1 MGDETEKPVEKQKRR
16 GAVLI
21 YEALREDILWLKIEP
36 GTAIDEVA
44 LAGRFG
50 VSRTPI
56 REALLLLQGDWLV
69 QFLPNRTSI
78 VAPLSMNNAAQ
89 YFDSHLMLARMAAR
103 AAALSGKAEPAQLT
117 AHVTAFRKAIE
128 DGAHRTALRASL
140 ALTRDVTRLSGNI
153 FLERY
158 FSHSLDSG
166 IRTKIVFYFQNAST
180 AEFSQAV
187 DMHEALIS
195 AVTAGDADA
204 SDAAMRDLIMHE
216 VDIILRSMHPAYGD
230 TMEFSLAESTP

>member
-1 MGDETEKPVEKQKRR
+1 MVDEAEKPIEKQKRR

-21 YEALREDILWLKIEP
+21 YEALREDILWLNIEP

-44 LAGRFG
+44 LASRFG

-56 REALLLLQGDWLV
+56 REALLLLQGEWLV

-103 AAALSGKAEPAQLT
+103 SAALSGNAEPAQLT

-128 DGAHRTALRASL
+128 DGAYRTALRASL
-140 ALTRDVTRLSGNI
+140 ALTRDLTRLSGNI

-166 IRTKIVFYFQNAST
+166 IRTKIVFYFKIAST
-180 AEFSQAV
+180 TEFSEAV
-187 DMHEALIS
+187 QMHKKLID
-195 AVTAGDADA
+195 AVTSGDADT

-216 VDIILRSMHPAYGD
+216 IDIILRSMHPVYGD
-230 TMEFSLAESTP
+230 TMEVSQVELTQ